1 MGNPVVAGI
10 TNSTDLPA
18 GSNAFQRTVRGGL
31 DAFVAKF
38 EGQRYGSVTLTYF
51 GGTKNDSSGYDG
63 DDIKVDPSGNVWLVG
78 LTASADLPAR
88 HATQSAYGG
97 GDSDGFIAVFS
108 PNIEKLCY
116 AAYLGGSNR
125 DLLEGIDVS
134 SSGEVLITGL
144 TFSKD
149 VPMPARGV
157 QRMLSKVE
165 VADKIV
171 NAMMFGIRGL
181 QLCR

>member
-1 MGNPVVAGI
+1 MLI
-10 TNSTDLPA
+10 
-18 GSNAFQRTVRGGL
+18 
-31 DAFVAKF
+31 
-38 EGQRYGSVTLTYF
+38 
-51 GGTKNDSSGYDG
+51 
-63 DDIKVDPSGNVWLVG
+63 
-78 LTASADLPAR
+78 
-88 HATQSAYGG
+88 
-97 GDSDGFIAVFS
+97 
-108 PNIEKLCY
+108 
-116 AAYLGGSNR
+116 R

-134 SSGEVLITGL
+134 SSGEVLIAGL

-165 VADKIV
+165 VAGKIV